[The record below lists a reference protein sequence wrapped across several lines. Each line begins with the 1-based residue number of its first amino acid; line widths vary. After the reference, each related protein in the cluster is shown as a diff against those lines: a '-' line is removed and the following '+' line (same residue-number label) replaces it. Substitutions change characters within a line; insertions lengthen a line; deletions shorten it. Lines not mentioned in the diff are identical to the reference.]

1 MWGIFDRTVSL
12 RTLPPRVLDKG
23 GGVMENLLQ
32 NIASGLWIVIGI
44 QVLVWLKHWNKKFSD
59 LYDELKWE
67 ME

>member
-1 MWGIFDRTVSL
+1 VAEGEADGTEVPLEPKKTERAA
-12 RTLPPRVLDKG
+12 G
-23 GGVMENLLQ
+23 AVMENLLQ